1 MFILEIGS
9 TQNSNNKLLCHQFHI
24 DILVSI
30 TKLQKHNKIQS
41 TVTYNKVLTTFI
53 LFSTTDHTYMSN
65 QRLKDVLQDASQYT
79 AAMHSSH
86 NKGIEHPETKF
97 NIIIWNKHRC
107 DQTNEQVKTRQFS
120 ICILSRFT
128 FILIL

>member
-1 MFILEIGS
+1 
-9 TQNSNNKLLCHQFHI
+9 
-24 DILVSI
+24 
-30 TKLQKHNKIQS
+30 
-41 TVTYNKVLTTFI
+41 
-53 LFSTTDHTYMSN
+53 MSN
-65 QRLKDVLQDASQYT
+65 QRLKDVLQDASHQNT
-79 AAMHSSH
+79 ATIHSSH

-97 NIIIWNKHRC
+97 NFIIWNKHGC